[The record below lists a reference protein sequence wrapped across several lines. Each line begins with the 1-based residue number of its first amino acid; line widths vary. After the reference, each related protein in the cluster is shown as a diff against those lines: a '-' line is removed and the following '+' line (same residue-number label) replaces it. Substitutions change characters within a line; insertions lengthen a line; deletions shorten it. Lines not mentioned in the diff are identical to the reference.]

1 MASPTRPY
9 GVRFVPEMPKNSP
22 MELGLSLAYASSF
35 DGIHT
40 MIQLVCSLCAFVTAV
55 SSRTHIYTLTEL
67 TVYVAPK
74 PTPIFVIASMFCLF
88 YVDLLIVA
96 GATLSNFDA
105 ESLQSS
111 LFYLMAATSGAIFS
125 TCASVAFF
133 VEAENSIDYALG
145 VQTSH
150 PIESVPKIH
159 PLAVQALGNAR
170 HYWPSTWS
178 KKAMEHN

>member
-145 VQTSH
+145 GLCCVCGL
-150 PIESVPKIH
+150 VY
-159 PLAVQALGNAR
+159 AVRSILIIIKSCRNR
-170 HYWPSTWS
+170 
-178 KKAMEHN
+178 